1 MARFEPADF
10 TRGDPNTI
18 GGYRAAHGRPP
29 AFEGSDGASYS
40 VEVVSDT
47 TGNPFTPYA
56 AYLLFV
62 RWRASDPVAEGHLES
77 DYIELGGSEGEVI
90 ERLGRMPLQSAREQL
105 ERLILARNPAPPA
118 GRNGHGS

>member
-10 TRGDPNTI
+10 TLGDPNTI

-40 VEVVSDT
+40 VEIVTDA
-47 TGNPFTPYA
+47 TGNPLTPYA

-62 RWRASDPVAEGHLES
+62 RWRATDPVAVGHLES
-77 DYIELGGSEGEVI
+77 DYIELGATEAEVV

-105 ERLILARNPAPPA
+105 ERLILPGESGASRR
-118 GRNGHGS
+118 RNGDDS

>member
-1 MARFEPADF
+1 MGRFEPADF
-10 TRGDPNTI
+10 TRGDPNTV

-47 TGNPFTPYA
+47 TGNPSTPYA

-77 DYIELGGSEGEVI
+77 DYIELGASEGEVI

-105 ERLILARNPAPPA
+105 ELLILAQRHTPPA
-118 GRNGHGS
+118 SRNGHGS

>member
-1 MARFEPADF
+1 MGRFEPADF
-10 TRGDPNTI
+10 SRGDPNTI

-29 AFEGSDGASYS
+29 AFEGSDGTSYS
-40 VEVVSDT
+40 VEVVADT
-47 TGNPFTPYA
+47 TDDPLMPYA

-77 DYIELGGSEGEVI
+77 DYIEIGGSEAEVI

-105 ERLILARNPAPPA
+105 ERLIAARNPAPPA
-118 GRNGHGS
+118 ARNGRNS